1 MRSLRSFS
9 LQLAVV
15 ALVLVMV
22 GCGGSG
28 GSNPSPPVQTIS
40 VSLAAQPP
48 SSLTTGATTSIT
60 ANVANDSANK
70 GVNWTATCGSSA
82 CGSINPTST
91 GSGVATT
98 FTAPSTVPTGNTV
111 TVTATSVADST
122 KTATATITIGQGISV
137 TFAVAPPTSLV
148 TAATTNITANVAN
161 DSANKG
167 VTWTVTCGS
176 SACGSFNP
184 TSTASG
190 TATTFTAPSAI
201 PTGNTVTV
209 TATSVA
215 DTTKTATATI
225 TVTAPLA
232 VAVTFTVPPPSSLA
246 PAGTTS
252 ITANVAND
260 SANAGVTWTVT
271 CGSSSCGSFSSA
283 TTASGAATT
292 YTAPATT
299 PTGSTVTITA
309 TSVTDTTKSAT
320 AGITITGQPIAVTF
334 ASQPPTSLGVNV
346 TTSIIA
352 NVANDTPNAGVRWTV
367 TCGSTSCGSFNPA
380 QTASG
385 GATTFM
391 APTVIPSGNTVTVTA
406 TSVTDTTRTA
416 SATIT
421 IATPSGPPLA
431 DGTYI
436 YHWAAQDANGA
447 AFFAGAFTVAS
458 GAVSGGEQD
467 FSDSTIAY
475 TNTQVNATGS
485 SLTYVANGNIQI
497 VLSTSN
503 TNLGNNG
510 VLTLR
515 GVKTSTARVLITE
528 FDGFATG
535 SGSIDLQTSQA
546 APSGGYAFLIAGIG
560 FDSSGAG
567 LATALGG
574 VLNISGTTISTTASV
589 FDVNFGA
596 NNRSKQVFTAGSVT
610 APDSFGKIS
619 IALTPD
625 PALGLADFI
634 LTGYII
640 GPNQIQLIESQQDNL
655 GFNLAGM
662 ALGQGS
668 NTGNFTQASISGKTY
683 VFGSSG
689 VDANGILNLAGA
701 IAFNS
706 DNSLSGSMAVNDL
719 TTFGGQTIQGG
730 TYTVDPTGRV
740 TLSNVTLAPITD
752 TLLFQAYLDGNGNAM
767 IMGADSSASIG
778 WTCVFTDGIFANA
791 VWSIWTDVDGI
802 PGE

>member
-1 MRSLRSFS
+1 
-9 LQLAVV
+9 
-15 ALVLVMV
+15 
-22 GCGGSG
+22 
-28 GSNPSPPVQTIS
+28 
-40 VSLAAQPP
+40 
-48 SSLTTGATTSIT
+48 
-60 ANVANDSANK
+60 
-70 GVNWTATCGSSA
+70 
-82 CGSINPTST
+82 
-91 GSGVATT
+91 
-98 FTAPSTVPTGNTV
+98 
-111 TVTATSVADST
+111 
-122 KTATATITIGQGISV
+122 
-137 TFAVAPPTSLV
+137 
-148 TAATTNITANVAN
+148 
-161 DSANKG
+161 
-167 VTWTVTCGS
+167 
-176 SACGSFNP
+176 
-184 TSTASG
+184 
-190 TATTFTAPSAI
+190 
-201 PTGNTVTV
+201 
-209 TATSVA
+209 
-215 DTTKTATATI
+215 
-225 TVTAPLA
+225 
-232 VAVTFTVPPPSSLA
+232 
-246 PAGTTS
+246 
-252 ITANVAND
+252 
-260 SANAGVTWTVT
+260 
-271 CGSSSCGSFSSA
+271 
-283 TTASGAATT
+283 
-292 YTAPATT
+292 
-299 PTGSTVTITA
+299 
-309 TSVTDTTKSAT
+309 
-320 AGITITGQPIAVTF
+320 
-334 ASQPPTSLGVNV
+334 
-346 TTSIIA
+346 
-352 NVANDTPNAGVRWTV
+352 
-367 TCGSTSCGSFNPA
+367 
-380 QTASG
+380 
-385 GATTFM
+385 
-391 APTVIPSGNTVTVTA
+391 
-406 TSVTDTTRTA
+406 VTDTTRTA

-485 SLTYVANGNIQI
+485 SLTYASNGNIQI

-767 IMGADSSASIG
+767 IMGADALEVSAGPAYLQTAASPTLSGAYGLTSMGFLVNNNGTPWSAAGPVTISSGTYTGSTDYNNGGTVNPATSISGTTNSSGGASYTG
-778 WTCVFTDGIFANA
+778 LNALSFTQANSFVNYA
-791 VWSIWTDVDGI
+791 VDGNRVVSI
-802 PGE
+802 SIDQGLLALGTLESVKP